1 MKNHEVAELLNDI
14 ADVLEIKGELIFKIR
29 AYRKAALVIGGLS
42 EDIDDINK
50 EGKLEDIPSVGEG
63 IAKKIKEFLETGH
76 SKSFENLKKQ
86 TPVDIEELG
95 KVEGLGPK
103 TILKLYKELK
113 VKNLKDL
120 EKAAKKG
127 KIQKI
132 EGLGPTVE
140 KNILKGID
148 FAKTA
153 GKRQLLG
160 YTLITAEEIK
170 EKLAELKEVNKVE
183 VAGSLRRRKETI
195 GDVDILVS
203 SKKPGNVMDFFTSI
217 RDIDRVLAKG
227 PTKSA
232 IQMDDGLQIDLRIID
247 DNKFGSALLYFTG
260 SKEHNIVLRKIAIK
274 KRMKLSEYG
283 VFDTR
288 KNPKRIFGAQKIAKQ
303 FFREKSNKL
312 LASKTEKECYK
323 KLGLPY
329 IEPEIREN
337 EGEIEA
343 ALKGKLPKLI
353 GYNDIKGDL
362 QMHTKW
368 SDGSNTIEEMALAAK
383 NLGHEYICLTDHTGN
398 LKIANALDEKRIL
411 KQGKEI
417 SIVNKEI
424 NNFNILHGVE
434 VNIKADGNLDMKN
447 SILEKLDI
455 VVASIHSGFKNSK
468 EQITKRIIK
477 AMENE
482 NVDIIAH
489 PTGRLINKRPAYDM
503 DFEEIFDKAK
513 QTKTLMEINSF
524 PDRLDL
530 KDVNVRAAIKAGVK
544 LVISTDA
551 HNTDHLQFIRLGI
564 ATARRGWAEKKDVM
578 NTKSLKEFLKSIK

>member
-14 ADVLEIKGELIFKIR
+14 ADVLEIKGELVFKIR
-29 AYRKAALVIGGLS
+29 AYRKAALVIDSLS
-42 EDIDDINK
+42 EDIDEINK
-50 EGKLEDIPSVGEG
+50 EGKLDDIPSVGEG

-76 SKSFENLKKQ
+76 SKSFEKLKKQ

-95 KVEGLGPK
+95 QVEGLGPK
-103 TILKLYKELK
+103 TILKLYKRLK

-132 EGLGPTVE
+132 EGLGPVVE

-148 FAKTA
+148 FARVS
-153 GKRQLLG
+153 GKRQILG
-160 YTLITAEEIK
+160 YALFRAEEIK
-170 EKLAELKEVNKVE
+170 EKLRKSKEGNKVE
-183 VAGSLRRRKETI
+183 IAGSLRRRKETI

-203 SKKPGNVMDFFTSI
+203 SKKPGKVMDFFTSMK
-217 RDIDRVLAKG
+217 DIDRVLAKG
-227 PTKSA
+227 TTKST
-232 IQMDDGLQIDLRIID
+232 IQLHDGLQIDLRLIED
-247 DNKFGSALLYFTG
+247 SKFGSALLYFTG
-260 SKEHNIVLRKIAIK
+260 SKDHNIVLRKIAIK

-283 VFDTR
+283 VFSKKT
-288 KNPKRIFGAQKIAKQ
+288 NKI
-303 FFREKSNKL
+303 
-312 LASKTEKECYK
+312 LASKTETDCYK

-337 EGEIEA
+337 EGEIETA
-343 ALKGKLPKLI
+343 MKRKLPKLI
-353 GYNDIKGDL
+353 DYNDIKGDL

-368 SDGSNTIEEMALAAK
+368 SDGSNTVEEMALAAK
-383 NLGHEYICLTDHTGN
+383 KLGHKYICITDHTGN

-417 SIVNKEI
+417 DKVNKKI
-424 NNFNILHGVE
+424 SGFRILQGVE

-447 SILEKLDI
+447 KVLKELDL

-468 EQITKRIIK
+468 EKITKRMIN

-482 NVDIIAH
+482 NVNIIAH

-503 DFEEIFDKAK
+503 NFEKVFSKAK
-513 QTKTLMEINSF
+513 ETKTLMEINSF

-530 KDVNVRAAIKAGVK
+530 KDVHARAAIKIGVK

-564 ATARRGWAEKKDVM
+564 ATARRGWAEKKDVV
-578 NTKSLKEFLKSIK
+578 NTFPLKKFLKTIKN